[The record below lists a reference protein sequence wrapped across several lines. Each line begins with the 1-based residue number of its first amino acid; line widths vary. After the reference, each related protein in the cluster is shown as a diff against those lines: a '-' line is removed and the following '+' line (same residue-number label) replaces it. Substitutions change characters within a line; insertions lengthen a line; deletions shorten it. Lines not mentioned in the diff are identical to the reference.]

1 MVFVS
6 VHLVRDVPSYVAGT
20 VLASSVPRPRMR
32 IKQKQM
38 LLLPPPGADHTGYL
52 SQNVRAS
59 GGWARIIAQWRI
71 WDFVRETRT
80 TTVISFGRP

>member
-20 VLASSVPRPRMR
+20 VLASSVPRPSMR
-32 IKQKQM
+32 IKQTD
-38 LLLPPPGADHTGYL
+38 A
-52 SQNVRAS
+52 
-59 GGWARIIAQWRI
+59 
-71 WDFVRETRT
+71 TRT